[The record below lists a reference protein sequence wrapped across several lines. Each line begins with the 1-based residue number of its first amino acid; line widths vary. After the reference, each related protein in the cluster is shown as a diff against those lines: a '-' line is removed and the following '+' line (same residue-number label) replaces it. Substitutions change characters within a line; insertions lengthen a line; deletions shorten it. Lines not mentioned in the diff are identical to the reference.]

1 MVRLGNSSPKMAEVY
16 VMAMAMALAVVA
28 SAAAPSRS
36 ILLGGGSRLSVLTPR
51 VVRLEMETSED
62 EPSEPPTP
70 TQLEFVSLPLYG
82 WTPLAHSYTSRN
94 RSVKLYYFR
103 RRSGPCSW
111 PTS

>member
-1 MVRLGNSSPKMAEVY
+1 MSIRGAVKLSNKVDVRYGNYAPESGLVRLGNSSPKMAEVY

-70 TQLEFVSLPLYG
+70 TQLEFVFLQLY
-82 WTPLAHSYTSRN
+82 
-94 RSVKLYYFR
+94 SVPYDE
-103 RRSGPCSW
+103 
-111 PTS
+111 